1 MSRHSYEEIT
11 GDIRIAVEP
20 DFLDDQSQP
29 DECCYLWA
37 YRVTIENRGSAA
49 VQLLSRHWRI
59 TDGRGKVREVRG
71 DGVVGEQPVIGPGGS
86 FQYTSGAPLETAC
99 GFMTGTYQMRDAAG
113 KLFDVAIPMFALESP
128 YERQSVQ

>member
-1 MSRHSYEEIT
+1 MSRHRYEEIT

-20 DFLDDQSQP
+20 DFLDEQSQP
-29 DECCYLWA
+29 DECRYLWA
-37 YRVTIENRGSAA
+37 YRVTIENRGNDA

-59 TDGRGKVREVRG
+59 TDARGKVREVRG

-86 FQYTSGAPLETAC
+86 FQYTSGTPLQTAC

-113 KLFDVAIPMFALESP
+113 KLFDAAIPLFALESP
-128 YERQSVQ
+128 YEKQIIQ

>member
-29 DECCYLWA
+29 DECRYLWA

>member
-1 MSRHSYEEIT
+1 MSRHRYEEIT

-29 DECCYLWA
+29 DEGHYLWA
-37 YRVTIENRGSAA
+37 YRVTIENRGSAS

-86 FQYTSGAPLETAC
+86 FQYTSGAPLQTAC
-99 GFMTGTYQMRDAAG
+99 GFMTGTYQMRDETG
-113 KLFDVAIPMFALESP
+113 KLFDAAIPMFALESP
-128 YERQSVQ
+128 YEKQIVQ

>member
-1 MSRHSYEEIT
+1 MSRHRYEEIT

-20 DFLDDQSQP
+20 DFLDNQSQP
-29 DECCYLWA
+29 DEGHYLWA
-37 YRVTIENRGSAA
+37 YRVTIENRGSAS

-86 FQYTSGAPLETAC
+86 FQYTSGAPLQTAC
-99 GFMTGTYQMRDAAG
+99 GFMTGTYQMRDEAG
-113 KLFDVAIPMFALESP
+113 NLFEAAIPMFALESP
-128 YERQSVQ
+128 YEKQIVQ